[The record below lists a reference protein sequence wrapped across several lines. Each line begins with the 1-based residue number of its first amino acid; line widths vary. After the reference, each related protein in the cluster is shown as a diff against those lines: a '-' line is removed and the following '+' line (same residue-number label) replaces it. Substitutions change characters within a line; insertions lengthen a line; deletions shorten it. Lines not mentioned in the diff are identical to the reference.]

1 MFLESTKIYQL
12 FATFSSEEVNQFKKF
27 LNSPFHNENKR
38 MIKLYSVLND
48 AIKGNKN
55 LDTKNKLWKK
65 VFTDKNYN
73 DGHLRTQLSFLLK
86 LGETFLYHH
95 HIKDKEMDVSIFL
108 SNILIQ
114 RGLNKH
120 YAQYERKIMMQIAR
134 SPRNDEETKRKE
146 LEFQILSKRSEL
158 GEDDNRLKKYLDRIH
173 KCTDEIFILNK
184 LRYLCEAISD
194 EEILNFKIKKGIDQ
208 EIWDFL
214 PQSSY
219 FNEEGIQIY
228 YYTHQYLKNGCNS
241 SEFKKL
247 QLLIKNNYDSF
258 PNEQT
263 LDIYTLIEN
272 IGIRIINK
280 GINYAFELLFSLHQD
295 IIELGLIK
303 KAGVVSHTRYQNIVM
318 IAIRTHNYQFATE
331 FIENYNHMIKP
342 EYFQQNAYNISLA
355 RLMFAQNRF
364 NETIFYVS
372 KLSKTVE
379 FSYETGRR
387 RLLLQ
392 SYYELKEF
400 SAYNSLVLSSRIFF
414 LRKNYLTEDKKNNI
428 IKALKLYQ
436 KLAKLTSEQEDEII
450 QMKHEIIDGKY
461 SMNSDTKRWIIE
473 KLDEKMDN

>member
-1 MFLESTKIYQL
+1 MKSTKIYQL

-184 LRYLCEAISD
+184 LRYLCEAIND
-194 EEILNFKIKKGIDQ
+194 EKILNFKIEKGIDQ
-208 EIWDFL
+208 EILDFL

-228 YYTHQYLKNGCNS
+228 YYIYQYQKNGCCLS
-241 SEFKKL
+241 KFKTLIK
-247 QLLIKNNYDSF
+247 LIKNNYDSF
-258 PNEQT
+258 SVEEAIE
-263 LDIYTLIEN
+263 IYIFIQN
-272 IGIRIINK
+272 IGFVEINK
-280 GINYAFELLFSLHQD
+280 GLSDFLDAMFYVYND
-295 IIELGLIK
+295 IIELNLIRNL
-303 KAGVVSHTRYQNIVM
+303 GYLSDGMYNNIIQV
-318 IAIRTHNYQFATE
+318 ALVTKNYTFAEE
-331 FIENYNHMIKP
+331 FIENYIDILTPKFFKN
-342 EYFQQNAYNISLA
+342 NAYHLGLA
-355 RLMFAQNRF
+355 KLRF
-364 NETIFYVS
+364 VQKQYHQTIFH
-372 KLSKTVE
+372 LSKIERTTKYR
-379 FSYETGRR
+379 YEIDVRK
-387 RLLLQ
+387 LLLQ
-392 SYYELKEF
+392 TYYELKEF
-400 SAYNSLVLSSRIFF
+400 SAFNSLLLSFKIFILRSRHITKN
-414 LRKNYLTEDKKNNI
+414 RKKQSVNG
-428 IKALKLYQ
+428 LKLIQRVADLASDQ
-436 KLAKLTSEQEDEII
+436 KDKIMKI
-450 QMKHEIIDGKY
+450 KHEIIDGKHTI
-461 SMNSDTKRWIIE
+461 SSDTKRWLLE
-473 KLDEKMDN
+473 KLEEKLID